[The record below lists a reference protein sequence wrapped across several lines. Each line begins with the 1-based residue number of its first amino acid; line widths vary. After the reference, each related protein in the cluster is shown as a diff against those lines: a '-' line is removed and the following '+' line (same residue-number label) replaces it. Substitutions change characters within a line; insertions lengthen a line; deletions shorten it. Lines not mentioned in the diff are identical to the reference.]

1 MFRIFLPLAFAA
13 TLLLAPFYSF
23 SVSDEYAGDITN
35 ELSASKMFI
44 EDSVECARNMEFNPM
59 VEGCGPNENRGLL
72 GWAFYAAAAS
82 SVAAGL
88 LGVIGLLPFIGRLTS
103 VVTTGAGGISTGT
116 VAWFM
121 VDLLQSGK
129 FEQMAWGGWLA
140 GVLALLTLVAGFN
153 GMSGD
158 RD

>member
-13 TLLLAPFYSF
+13 SLLFAPFYSYT
-23 SVSDEYAGDITN
+23 VNDEYAG
-35 ELSASKMFI
+35 ELTSELTASKMFI
-44 EDSVECARNMEFNPM
+44 EDPVNCARNMEFNPT

-72 GWAFYAAAAS
+72 GWAFYGAAAS

-103 VVTTGAGGISTGT
+103 VITTGAGGISTGA
-116 VAWFM
+116 VGWFM
-121 VDLLQSGK
+121 VDLLQSGN
-129 FEQMAWGGWLA
+129 FAQMAWGGWVA